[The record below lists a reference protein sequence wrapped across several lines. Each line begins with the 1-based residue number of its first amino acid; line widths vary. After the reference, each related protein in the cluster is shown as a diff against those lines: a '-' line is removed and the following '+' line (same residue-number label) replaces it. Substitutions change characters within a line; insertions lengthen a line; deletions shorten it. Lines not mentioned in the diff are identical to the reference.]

1 MKHALIYN
9 FASINAVTLSL
20 LVGTAVFL
28 SSCTERFEILNTNP
42 NQVTADQMEANN
54 YRVGTKI
61 VSMQSLVIP
70 VQEHMY
76 QFNESLTG
84 GPFAGYIGSTVDTW
98 LTRFETFNPSADWR
112 KWPFANVITE
122 FYAPYRGI
130 VDGTDDEVANAF
142 ANLFRVAVLNRV
154 TDSYGPIPYS
164 DALKNESVT
173 VKYDSQKDV
182 YDYMFAEL
190 DAAIAA
196 FGENASLSPDAW
208 SKYDR
213 VYYGDISKWLKY
225 ANSLK
230 LRLAMRISYIDP
242 EKAASKAAEAIAGGL
257 ILANADNAYM
267 HPAENRMALIYND
280 WQDHRVGADILCYMT
295 GYNDPR
301 IEKMF
306 LPNTSGKYAGIRI
319 GSTVAKKT
327 DFVDNYSNM
336 AISSGTPIL
345 WLNAA
350 EVNFLLAEYS
360 LRFARDNA
368 AAKGYYEDGI
378 RLSFEEWGAGS
389 ADDYIA
395 DSESMPAIYTDPLGT
410 YSHQGRMSECR
421 IAWEE
426 DGDEETNLEQIITQK
441 WIAIFPLGTE
451 SWCEYRRTG
460 YPKLLP
466 AVQNL
471 GSDNIDLDHH
481 ARRLPYPVEEYQS
494 NAANLSEA
502 VGILDSESVN
512 KGGDSMGT
520 RVWWDC
526 KDWSLSE

>member
-1 MKHALIYN
+1 MKIRSIYA
-9 FASINAVTLSL
+9 FIAVPIL
-20 LVGTAVFL
+20 LV
-28 SSCTERFEILNTNP
+28 SCTERFEYLNTNP
-42 NQVTADQMEANN
+42 NEVTGEQMEANN

-61 VSMQSLVIP
+61 VSMQSLVVP
-70 VQEHMY
+70 VEEHMY

-112 KWPFANVITE
+112 KWPFANVMTE

-130 VDGTDDEVANAF
+130 VDGTDDEVAIAF

-154 TDSYGPIPYS
+154 TDCYGPIPYS
-164 DALKNESVT
+164 DALKNESIT
-173 VKYDSQKDV
+173 VRYDAQKDV
-182 YDYMFAEL
+182 YSQMFSEL
-190 DAAIAA
+190 DVAIAA
-196 FGENASLSPDAW
+196 FQANRNLSPDAW

-242 EKAASKAAEAIAGGL
+242 ETSAAKAAEAISGEL
-257 ILANADNAYM
+257 ILTNADNAYM
-267 HPAENRMALIYND
+267 HPTENRMTLIYND

-295 GYNDPR
+295 GYSDPR
-301 IEKMF
+301 LEKMF
-306 LPNTSGKYAGIRI
+306 LPNSSGNYAGVRI

-327 DFVDNYSNM
+327 DFVGNYSNM
-336 AISSGTPIL
+336 QVSPDTPLL
-345 WLNAA
+345 WMNAS

-360 LRFARDNA
+360 LRFAKDNA
-368 AAKGYYEDGI
+368 AAKGYYETGI
-378 RLSFEEWGAGS
+378 RLSFEEWGAGG
-389 ADDYIA
+389 ADAYVA

-410 YSHQGRMSECR
+410 YSYQGRMSECR
-421 IAWEE
+421 IAW
-426 DGDEETNLEQIITQK
+426 DTRGDEETNLEQIITQK

-471 GSDNIDLDHH
+471 GADDIDLSHH

-494 NAANLSEA
+494 NSSNLSEA
-502 VGILDSESVN
+502 VGMLNSESVDGN
-512 KGGDSMGT
+512 GDSMAT

-526 KDWSLSE
+526 KPY

>member
-1 MKHALIYN
+1 MKHALTYN
-9 FASINAVTLSL
+9 FASINAVILSL
-20 LVGTAVFL
+20 LVGIAVFL

-54 YRVGTKI
+54 YRVGTKV

-196 FGENASLSPDAW
+196 FGDNASLSPDAW

-213 VYYGDISKWLKY
+213 VYYGDISKW
-225 ANSLK
+225 
-230 LRLAMRISYIDP
+230 
-242 EKAASKAAEAIAGGL
+242 
-257 ILANADNAYM
+257 
-267 HPAENRMALIYND
+267 
-280 WQDHRVGADILCYMT
+280 
-295 GYNDPR
+295 
-301 IEKMF
+301 F
-306 LPNTSGKYAGIRI
+306 LQH
-319 GSTVAKKT
+319 
-327 DFVDNYSNM
+327 
-336 AISSGTPIL
+336 L
-345 WLNAA
+345 
-350 EVNFLLAEYS
+350 
-360 LRFARDNA
+360 
-368 AAKGYYEDGI
+368 
-378 RLSFEEWGAGS
+378 
-389 ADDYIA
+389 
-395 DSESMPAIYTDPLGT
+395 
-410 YSHQGRMSECR
+410 
-421 IAWEE
+421 
-426 DGDEETNLEQIITQK
+426 
-441 WIAIFPLGTE
+441 
-451 SWCEYRRTG
+451 
-460 YPKLLP
+460 
-466 AVQNL
+466 
-471 GSDNIDLDHH
+471 
-481 ARRLPYPVEEYQS
+481 
-494 NAANLSEA
+494 
-502 VGILDSESVN
+502 
-512 KGGDSMGT
+512 
-520 RVWWDC
+520 
-526 KDWSLSE
+526 